1 MGDHL
6 RQGFDE
12 GIRYIYLIRGIIRKF
27 RNTYLSQLKWVDNFY
42 HYFNSSR
49 GASLLRQD
57 STRSFQKLLRMFLNA
72 LAALGT
78 EPADVLL
85 Q

>member
-1 MGDHL
+1 MIQL
-6 RQGFDE
+6 NNNS
-12 GIRYIYLIRGIIRKF
+12 IIVSSELLTSRK
-27 RNTYLSQLKWVDNFY
+27 LKRMDTSSATIS
-42 HYFNSSR
+42 NSGR
-49 GASLLRQD
+49 VASLLRQD

-72 LAALGT
+72 FASLGT